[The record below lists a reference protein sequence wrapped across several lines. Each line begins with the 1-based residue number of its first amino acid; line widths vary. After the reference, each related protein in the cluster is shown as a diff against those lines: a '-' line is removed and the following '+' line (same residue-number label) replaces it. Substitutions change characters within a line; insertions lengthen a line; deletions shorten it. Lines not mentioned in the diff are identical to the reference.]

1 MKQSTIEERDRT
13 NVERKVIGEG
23 QRLSYE
29 FKKKRDIFSVKN
41 NKNLII
47 SKFMLMRFIL
57 VDLGDRDI

>member
-1 MKQSTIEERDRT
+1 MRREIEK

-29 FKKKRDIFSVKN
+29 FKKKDIFSVKN

-47 SKFMLMRFIL
+47 CKLMLMLFIL
-57 VDLGDRDI
+57 VDLGDREI

>member
-1 MKQSTIEERDRT
+1 MRREIEK
-13 NVERKVIGEG
+13 NVERKVKAKDC
-23 QRLSYE
+23 LMSL
-29 FKKKRDIFSVKN
+29 KKTDIFSVKN

>member
-1 MKQSTIEERDRT
+1 MRIEIEK
-13 NVERKVIGEG
+13 NVERKVIGGG
-23 QRLSYE
+23 QRLSYV

-47 SKFMLMRFIL
+47 CKLMLMLFIL